1 MDHSQPADA
10 SVTPAES
17 NVSALSP
24 LTVDN
29 VLHLLDVEID
39 AIQSKRSQN
48 GLNFWAVLAAIVGL
62 LWLLTGE
69 LKQASA
75 DWVSIGRLVVIE
87 TLTIDTLRW
96 LYLTLDSQPSARTEA
111 RFHWSHSSF
120 STTRGLAVSEFL
132 RSVLIIA
139 IAFMSSLNWVPL
151 SLVAISYL
159 ITALVMLILIVGS
172 FTPLFV
178 ASEGFRNKFTYVFM
192 VALTVLPIIALVFV
206 VPSVP
211 FPTGEAIDLYR
222 ISGLIVGISY
232 LVFFLTS
239 VLSASSV
246 LPVLS
251 DIRRNLALGK
261 ITLDRAAN
269 EVETALRGMSVLDA
283 LRDDF
288 LKLISI
294 LEVMDQR
301 TNSALAALNLI
312 ETNLPLQT
320 DLPEVIDKKLKTIEV
335 LNKSYDGFLNEYL
348 ALNKLHTKEVSRVG
362 KVMSRIMILPE
373 SRDTISNIQNLANA
387 RGHHTVDNHQRMLAK
402 KIELSTKLEAIK
414 QTQQVETAAPESPSN
429 HGPLGRK

>member
-151 SLVAISYL
+151 SLVAIS
-159 ITALVMLILIVGS
+159 
-172 FTPLFV
+172 
-178 ASEGFRNKFTYVFM
+178 
-192 VALTVLPIIALVFV
+192 
-206 VPSVP
+206 
-211 FPTGEAIDLYR
+211 
-222 ISGLIVGISY
+222 
-232 LVFFLTS
+232 
-239 VLSASSV
+239 
-246 LPVLS
+246 
-251 DIRRNLALGK
+251 
-261 ITLDRAAN
+261 
-269 EVETALRGMSVLDA
+269 
-283 LRDDF
+283 
-288 LKLISI
+288 
-294 LEVMDQR
+294 
-301 TNSALAALNLI
+301 
-312 ETNLPLQT
+312 
-320 DLPEVIDKKLKTIEV
+320 
-335 LNKSYDGFLNEYL
+335 
-348 ALNKLHTKEVSRVG
+348 
-362 KVMSRIMILPE
+362 
-373 SRDTISNIQNLANA
+373 
-387 RGHHTVDNHQRMLAK
+387 
-402 KIELSTKLEAIK
+402 
-414 QTQQVETAAPESPSN
+414 
-429 HGPLGRK
+429 